1 VGKIIYLIKEDKD
14 MSKILDGYNDINA
27 IKKMSIQEL
36 NVFAQEIRDFLI
48 EKVSKTGGHL
58 ASNLGIVELTLSIY
72 NVFDLDKDKVIWDV
86 GHQSYVHKILTGRKD
101 KFDLLRNYGGLS
113 GFPKREESKYDIFEA
128 GHSST
133 SISAGLGI
141 ARARDL
147 LKEDYN
153 VISVIGDGALTG
165 GMSFEA
171 LNDVGFRKTKMII
184 VLNDNQMSIS
194 KNVGGISTYLSQFR
208 IDPTYNRIKQEINST
223 LRKIPSLGDGMVS
236 SIQKLKNGIK
246 QVIVP
251 GMLFEHMGIKYL
263 GPIDGH
269 DIKEVSKVL
278 KLAKNING
286 PVIIHVITK
295 KGKGYKFAEEQ
306 PHKFHGPGPFNP
318 LTGEP
323 LSGHTESYSDA
334 FGEQITLLAKE
345 NKNIVAITAAMPD
358 GTGLKTFSKEFPKRF
373 FDVGIAEQHAV
384 TMAAGM
390 ATQGL
395 KPIFAVYSTFLQRAY
410 DQVLHDVCLQKL
422 PVIFAIDRAGIVGQD
437 GETHQGVFD
446 LSYLSHIPNMT
457 IMAPKCIDELKTMLS
472 FAVKQDYPIAIRY
485 PRGGDNC
492 NVLMSPIKDF
502 MKGKWETI
510 FEGGKIAFI
519 ATGIMVQN
527 AILVREKLSNIG
539 VEATVINACFIK
551 PIDKALISELVDKK
565 YSIVTIEDNLVH
577 GGLGSLVLEYINS
590 LGTATRVINL
600 GFKDEFIP
608 HGKVDILYR
617 LCKLDVDGIFES
629 ILKLV

>member
-1 VGKIIYLIKEDKD
+1 
-14 MSKILDGYNDINA
+14 MSKILDDYNNINE
-27 IKKMSIQEL
+27 IKKMTIQEL
-36 NVFAQEIRDFLI
+36 NDFAKEIRQFLI

-58 ASNLGIVELTLSIY
+58 ASNLGVVELTLSLY
-72 NVFDLDKDKVIWDV
+72 NVFDLDKDKLIWDV

-101 KFDLLRNYGGLS
+101 KFDKLRNYGGLS

-133 SISAGLGI
+133 SISAGVGI

-147 LKEDYN
+147 QKRNYN

-171 LNDVGFRKTKMII
+171 LNDIGFRKTKMII

-194 KNVGGISTYLSQFR
+194 KNVGGMSRYLSQFR
-208 IDPTYNRIKQEINST
+208 IDPTYNRIKKEINST
-223 LRKIPSLGDGMVS
+223 LRKIPSVGDGMVS
-236 SIQKLKNGIK
+236 SIQKIKNGIK
-246 QVIVP
+246 QVVVP
-251 GMLFEHMGIKYL
+251 GMLFENMGITYL

-269 DIKEVSKVL
+269 DIKKVSKVL
-278 KLAKNING
+278 KLAKQIDG

-306 PHKFHGPGPFNP
+306 PNKFHGVGPFNP
-318 LTGEP
+318 SNGE
-323 LSGHTESYSDA
+323 LCSSHKESYSEA
-334 FGEQITLLAKE
+334 FGEQIVTLAKE
-345 NKNIVAITAAMPD
+345 NKNIVAITAAMPE
-358 GTGLKTFSKEFPKRF
+358 GTGLEPFSKEFSSRF

-390 ATQGL
+390 ASQGL

-410 DQVLHDVCLQKL
+410 DQILHDVCIQKL

-437 GETHQGVFD
+437 GETHQGIFD

-457 IMAPKCIDELKTMLS
+457 IMAPKCIGELKSILT

-485 PRGGDNC
+485 PRGGDNP
-492 NVLMSPIKDF
+492 NVIMSPIDNFKR
-502 MKGKWETI
+502 GKWETL

-519 ATGIMVQN
+519 ATGKMVQN
-527 AILVREKLSNIG
+527 AVLVREKLLNMGI
-539 VEATVINACFIK
+539 EATVVNACFIK
-551 PIDKALISELVDKK
+551 PIDKMLISDLVDKK
-565 YSIVTIEDNLVH
+565 YSLVTIEDNVVH
-577 GGLGSLVLEYINS
+577 GGLGSLVLEYVNS
-590 LGTATRVINL
+590 LNKVTKVINL
-600 GFKDEFIP
+600 GFNDEFIT
-608 HGKVDILYR
+608 HGSVDILYK
-617 LCKLDVDGIFES
+617 LYKLDVDGIFDS
-629 ILKLV
+629 ILKLL

>member
-1 VGKIIYLIKEDKD
+1 
-14 MSKILDGYNDINA
+14 MNRILDDFNNINA
-27 IKKMSIQEL
+27 VKEMSIEEL
-36 NVFAQEIRDFLI
+36 NSFAEEIRNFLI

-58 ASNLGIVELTLSIY
+58 ASNLGVVELTLSLY

-101 KFDLLRNYGGLS
+101 KFDTLRNFRGLS
-113 GFPKREESKYDIFEA
+113 GFPKREESKYDVFET

-133 SISAGLGI
+133 SISAAVGM

-147 LKEDYN
+147 KGEDYD
-153 VISVIGDGALTG
+153 VVAVIGDGSLTG
-165 GMSFEA
+165 GMAFEA

-194 KNVGGISTYLSQFR
+194 KNVGGLSKYLSEIR
-208 IDPTYNRIKQEINST
+208 IDPTYNRIKREINST
-223 LRKIPSLGDGMVS
+223 LRKIPSVGNGMVN
-236 SIQKLKNGIK
+236 SISKLKNGIK

-278 KLAKNING
+278 KLAKNIDG

-295 KGKGYKFAEEQ
+295 KGKGYTFAEKE
-306 PHKFHGPGPFNP
+306 PHKFHSVGPFNCSS
-318 LTGEP
+318 GE
-323 LSGHTESYSDA
+323 LGSSSKESYSDA
-334 FGEQITLLAKE
+334 FGQQIVDLAKE
-345 NKNIVAITAAMPD
+345 NKNIVAITAAMPE
-358 GTGLKTFSKEFPKRF
+358 GTGLEKFSKEFSNRF

-384 TMAAGM
+384 TMASGM

-410 DQVLHDVCLQKL
+410 DQILHDVCLQKL
-422 PVIFAIDRAGIVGQD
+422 PVIFAIDRAGIVGAD

-457 IMAPKCIDELKTMLS
+457 IMAPKCVSELKSMLT

-492 NVLMSPIKDF
+492 NVKMSSIENFKR
-502 MKGKWETI
+502 GKWEI
-510 FEGGKIAFI
+510 LSHGGKIALI
-519 ATGIMVQN
+519 ATGKMVQN
-527 AILVREKLSNIG
+527 AILVREKLNNMGID
-539 VEATVINACFIK
+539 ATVINACFIK
-551 PIDKALISELVDKK
+551 PIDKPLISELVDKK
-565 YSIVTIEDNLVH
+565 YSIVTIEDNLLH

-590 LGTATRVINL
+590 LDAKIRIINL
-600 GFKDEFIP
+600 GFKDEFIT
-608 HGKVDILYR
+608 HGTVDILYK
-617 LCKLDVDGIFES
+617 LHKLDVDGIFES

>member
-1 VGKIIYLIKEDKD
+1 
-14 MSKILDGYNDINA
+14 MSKILDNFNDINE
-27 IKKMSIQEL
+27 IKKMTIQEL
-36 NVFAQEIRDFLI
+36 NDFAKEIRHFLI

-58 ASNLGIVELTLSIY
+58 ASNLGVVELTLSLY
-72 NVFDLDKDKVIWDV
+72 NVFDLDKDKLIWDV

-113 GFPKREESKYDIFEA
+113 GFPKREESKYDIFES

-133 SISAGLGI
+133 SISAGAGI

-147 LKEDYN
+147 QKGDYN

-171 LNDVGFRKTKMII
+171 LNDIGFRKTRMII

-194 KNVGGISTYLSQFR
+194 KNVGGMSSYLSQFR
-208 IDPTYNRIKQEINST
+208 IDPTYNRIKKEINST
-223 LRKIPSLGDGMVS
+223 LRKIPSVGDGMIN
-236 SIQKLKNGIK
+236 SIQKIKNGIK
-246 QVIVP
+246 QVVVP
-251 GMLFEHMGIKYL
+251 GMLFENMGITYL

-278 KLAKNING
+278 KLAKKIGG

-306 PHKFHGPGPFNP
+306 PNKFHGVGPFNP
-318 LTGEP
+318 SNGE
-323 LSGHTESYSDA
+323 LCSSHKESYSEA
-334 FGEQITLLAKE
+334 FGEQIVTLAKE
-345 NKNIVAITAAMPD
+345 NKNIVAITAAMPE
-358 GTGLKTFSKEFPKRF
+358 GTGLEPFSKEFKNRF

-390 ATQGL
+390 ASQGL

-410 DQVLHDVCLQKL
+410 DQILHDVCIQKL

-437 GETHQGVFD
+437 GETHQGIFD

-457 IMAPKCIDELKTMLS
+457 IMAPKCIGELKTMLT

-485 PRGGDNC
+485 PRGGDNP
-492 NVLMSPIKDF
+492 NVKMSPINDLQR
-502 MKGKWETI
+502 GKWETLLG
-510 FEGGKIAFI
+510 GGKIAFI
-519 ATGIMVQN
+519 ATGKMVQN
-527 AILVREKLSNIG
+527 AILVREKLLNMGI
-539 VEATVINACFIK
+539 EATVVNACFIK
-551 PIDKALISELVDKK
+551 PIDKTLLLDLVDKK
-565 YSIVTIEDNLVH
+565 YSLVTIEDNIVH
-577 GGLGSLVLEYINS
+577 GGLGSLVLEYVNS
-590 LGTATRVINL
+590 LNKKAKVINL
-600 GFKDEFIP
+600 GFNDEFIP
-608 HGKVDILYR
+608 HGSVDILYK
-617 LCKLDVDGIFES
+617 LYKLDVDGIFDS

>member
-1 VGKIIYLIKEDKD
+1 
-14 MSKILDGYNDINA
+14 MSKIIDNFNDINE
-27 IKKMSIQEL
+27 IKKMTIQEL
-36 NVFAQEIRDFLI
+36 NDFAKEIRHFLI

-58 ASNLGIVELTLSIY
+58 ASNLGVVELTLSLY
-72 NVFDLDKDKVIWDV
+72 NVFDLNKDKLIWDV

-133 SISAGLGI
+133 SISAGAGI

-147 LKEDYN
+147 QKGDYN
-153 VISVIGDGALTG
+153 VISIIGDGALTG

-171 LNDVGFRKTKMII
+171 LNDIGFRKTKMII

-194 KNVGGISTYLSQFR
+194 KNVGGMSKYLSQFR
-208 IDPTYNRIKQEINST
+208 IDPTYNRIKKEINST
-223 LRKIPSLGDGMVS
+223 LRKIPSVGDGMIN
-236 SIQKLKNGIK
+236 SIQKIKNGIK
-246 QVIVP
+246 QVVVP
-251 GMLFEHMGIKYL
+251 GMLFENMGITYL

-278 KLAKNING
+278 KLAKKIDG

-306 PHKFHGPGPFNP
+306 PNKFHGVGPFNP
-318 LTGEP
+318 LNGE
-323 LSGHTESYSDA
+323 LCSSHKESYSEA
-334 FGEQITLLAKE
+334 FGEQIVTLAKE
-345 NKNIVAITAAMPD
+345 NKNIVAITAAMPE
-358 GTGLKTFSKEFPKRF
+358 GTGLESFSKEFRNRF

-390 ATQGL
+390 ASQGL

-410 DQVLHDVCLQKL
+410 DQILHDVCIQKL

-437 GETHQGVFD
+437 GETHQGIFD

-457 IMAPKCIDELKTMLS
+457 IMAPKCIGELKTMLT

-485 PRGGDNC
+485 PRGGDNP
-492 NVLMSPIKDF
+492 NVKMSPINDF
-502 MKGKWETI
+502 KRGKWETLLD
-510 FEGGKIAFI
+510 GGKIAFI
-519 ATGIMVQN
+519 ATGKMVQN
-527 AILVREKLSNIG
+527 AILVREKLLNMGI
-539 VEATVINACFIK
+539 EATVINACFIK
-551 PIDKALISELVDKK
+551 PIDKTLISELVDKK
-565 YSIVTIEDNLVH
+565 YSLVTIEDNIVH
-577 GGLGSLVLEYINS
+577 GGLGSLVLEYVNS
-590 LGTATRVINL
+590 LNKNVKVINL
-600 GFKDEFIP
+600 GFNDEFIP
-608 HGKVDILYR
+608 HGSVDILYK
-617 LCKLDVDGIFES
+617 LYKLDVDGIFDS

>member
-1 VGKIIYLIKEDKD
+1 
-14 MSKILDGYNDINA
+14 MSKILDNFNDIND
-27 IKKMSIQEL
+27 IKKMTIQEL
-36 NVFAQEIRDFLI
+36 NDFAKEIRHFLV

-58 ASNLGIVELTLSIY
+58 ASNLGVVELTLSLY
-72 NVFDLDKDKVIWDV
+72 NVFDLDKDKLIWDV

-113 GFPKREESKYDIFEA
+113 GFPKREESKYDVFEA

-133 SISAGLGI
+133 SISAGAGI

-147 LKEDYN
+147 QKGDYN

-171 LNDVGFRKTKMII
+171 LNDIGFRKTKMII

-194 KNVGGISTYLSQFR
+194 KNVGGMSKYLSQFR
-208 IDPTYNRIKQEINST
+208 IDPTYNRIKKEINST
-223 LRKIPSLGDGMVS
+223 LRKIPNVGDGMIN
-236 SIQKLKNGIK
+236 SIQKIKNGIK
-246 QVIVP
+246 QVVVP
-251 GMLFEHMGIKYL
+251 GMLFENMGITYL

-278 KLAKNING
+278 KLAKKTDG

-306 PHKFHGPGPFNP
+306 PNKFHGVGPFNP
-318 LTGEP
+318 SNGE
-323 LSGHTESYSDA
+323 LCSSHKESYSEA
-334 FGEQITLLAKE
+334 FGDQIVTLAKE
-345 NKNIVAITAAMPD
+345 NKNIVAITAAMPE
-358 GTGLKTFSKEFPKRF
+358 GTGLESFSKKFNNRF

-390 ATQGL
+390 ASQGL

-410 DQVLHDVCLQKL
+410 DQILHDVCIQNL

-437 GETHQGVFD
+437 GETHQGIFD

-457 IMAPKCIDELKTMLS
+457 IMAPKCIGELKTMLT

-485 PRGGDNC
+485 PRGGDNP
-492 NVLMSPIKDF
+492 NVKMSPINDLQR
-502 MKGKWETI
+502 GKWETLLG
-510 FEGGKIAFI
+510 GGKIAFI
-519 ATGIMVQN
+519 ATGKMVQN
-527 AILVREKLSNIG
+527 AILVREKLLNMGI
-539 VEATVINACFIK
+539 EATVVNACFIK
-551 PIDKALISELVDKK
+551 PIDKTLLLDLVDKK
-565 YSIVTIEDNLVH
+565 YSLVTIEDNIVH
-577 GGLGSLVLEYINS
+577 GGLGSLVLEYVNS
-590 LGTATRVINL
+590 LNKKAKVINL
-600 GFKDEFIP
+600 GFNDEFIP
-608 HGKVDILYR
+608 HGSVDILYK
-617 LCKLDVDGIFES
+617 LYKLDVDGIFDS

>member
-1 VGKIIYLIKEDKD
+1 
-14 MSKILDGYNDINA
+14 MSKIIDNFNDINE
-27 IKKMSIQEL
+27 IKKMTIQEL
-36 NVFAQEIRDFLI
+36 NDFAKEIRHFLI

-58 ASNLGIVELTLSIY
+58 ASNLGVVELTLSLY
-72 NVFDLDKDKVIWDV
+72 NVFDLNKDKLIWDV

-133 SISAGLGI
+133 SISAGAGI

-147 LKEDYN
+147 QKGDYN
-153 VISVIGDGALTG
+153 VISIIGDGALTG

-171 LNDVGFRKTKMII
+171 LNDIGFRKTKMII

-194 KNVGGISTYLSQFR
+194 KNVGGMSRYLSQFR
-208 IDPTYNRIKQEINST
+208 IDPTYNRIKKEINST
-223 LRKIPSLGDGMVS
+223 LRKIPNVGDGMIN
-236 SIQKLKNGIK
+236 SIQKIKNGIK
-246 QVIVP
+246 QVVVP
-251 GMLFEHMGIKYL
+251 GMLFENMGITYL

-278 KLAKNING
+278 KLAKKIDG

-306 PHKFHGPGPFNP
+306 PNKFHGVGPFNP
-318 LTGEP
+318 LNGE
-323 LSGHTESYSDA
+323 LCSSHKESYSEA
-334 FGEQITLLAKE
+334 FGEQIVTLAKE
-345 NKNIVAITAAMPD
+345 NKNIVAITAAMPE
-358 GTGLKTFSKEFPKRF
+358 GTGLESFSKEFKNRF

-390 ATQGL
+390 ASQGL

-410 DQVLHDVCLQKL
+410 DQILHDVCIQKL

-437 GETHQGVFD
+437 GETHQGIFD

-457 IMAPKCIDELKTMLS
+457 IMAPKCIGELKTMLT

-485 PRGGDNC
+485 PRGGDNP
-492 NVLMSPIKDF
+492 NVKMSPINDF
-502 MKGKWETI
+502 KRGKWETLLD
-510 FEGGKIAFI
+510 GGKIAFI
-519 ATGIMVQN
+519 ATGKMVQN
-527 AILVREKLSNIG
+527 AILVREKLLNMGIES
-539 VEATVINACFIK
+539 TVVNACFIK
-551 PIDKALISELVDKK
+551 PIDKTLISELVDKK
-565 YSIVTIEDNLVH
+565 YSLVTIEDNIVH
-577 GGLGSLVLEYINS
+577 GGLGSLVLEYVNS
-590 LGTATRVINL
+590 LNKKVKVINL
-600 GFKDEFIP
+600 GFNDEFIP
-608 HGKVDILYR
+608 HGSVDILYK
-617 LCKLDVDGIFES
+617 LYKLDVDGIFDS

>member
-1 VGKIIYLIKEDKD
+1 
-14 MSKILDGYNDINA
+14 MSKIIEEFDGINDINA
-27 IKKMSIQEL
+27 IKKMTLQEL
-36 NVFAQEIRDFLI
+36 NVFADEIRKFLI

-58 ASNLGIVELTLSIY
+58 ASNLGVVELTLSLY
-72 NVFDLDKDKVIWDV
+72 NVFDLDKDKIIWDV

-101 KFDLLRNYGGLS
+101 KFDSLRSFGGMS
-113 GFPKREESKYDIFEA
+113 GFPKREESKYDSFEA

-147 LKEDYN
+147 NKEDFN

-171 LNDVGFRKTKMII
+171 LNDVGFKKTKMII
-184 VLNDNQMSIS
+184 LLNDNQMSIS
-194 KNVGGISTYLSQFR
+194 KNVGGLSKYLGQFR
-208 IDPTYNRIKQEINST
+208 IDPTYNRIKKEINST
-223 LRKIPSLGDGMVS
+223 LMKIPSVGGGMVN

-269 DIKEVSKVL
+269 NIKEVSKVL
-278 KLAKNING
+278 KLAKNMDG

-295 KGKGYKFAEEQ
+295 KGKGYKFAEKE
-306 PHKFHGPGPFNP
+306 PHKFHGIGPFNP
-318 LTGEP
+318 LTGDVY
-323 LSGHTESYSDA
+323 GAHKESYSNA
-334 FGEQITLLAKE
+334 FGQQIVLLAKE
-345 NKNIVAITAAMPD
+345 NKNIVAITAAMPE
-358 GTGLKTFSKEFPKRF
+358 GTGLEMFSKEFSSRF

-410 DQVLHDVCLQKL
+410 DQILHDVCIQNL
-422 PVIFAIDRAGIVGQD
+422 PVVFAIDRAGIVGAD

-457 IMAPKCIDELKTMLS
+457 IMAPKCIGELKTMLT
-472 FAVKQDYPIAIRY
+472 FAVDQNYPIAIRY
-485 PRGGDNC
+485 PRGSDNSDVKMVPLE
-492 NVLMSPIKDF
+492 NFK
-502 MKGKWETI
+502 KGRWETL
-510 FEGGKIAFI
+510 FSGGKIAFI
-519 ATGIMVQN
+519 ATGKMVQN
-527 AILVREKLSNIG
+527 AILVREKLIKMG
-539 VEATVINACFIK
+539 VEASVINACFIK
-551 PIDKALISELVDKK
+551 PIDKTLISQLIDKE
-565 YSIVTIEDNLVH
+565 YSLVTIEDNVVH
-577 GGLGSLVLEYINS
+577 GGLGSLVLEYANS
-590 LGTATRVINL
+590 VDAKTKVVNL
-600 GFKDEFIP
+600 GFNDEFIP
-608 HGKVDILYR
+608 HGTVDLLYK
-617 LCKLDVDGIFES
+617 LHKLDVDGIFES
-629 ILKLV
+629 VLKLV

>member
-1 VGKIIYLIKEDKD
+1 MG
-14 MSKILDGYNDINA
+14 KILDGFNDINEV
-27 IKKMSIQEL
+27 KKMSIEEL
-36 NVFAQEIRDFLI
+36 NAFSREIRDFLI

-58 ASNLGIVELTLSIY
+58 ASNLGVVELTLSLY
-72 NVFDLDKDKVIWDV
+72 NVFNLDKDKIIWDV
-86 GHQSYVHKILTGRKD
+86 GHQSYVHKILSGRKD
-101 KFDLLRNYGGLS
+101 KFDTLRSYGGLS
-113 GFPKREESKYDIFEA
+113 GFPKREESKYDIFES

-147 LKEDYN
+147 QNDDYN

-194 KNVGGISTYLSQFR
+194 KNVGGISRYLSQFR
-208 IDPTYNRIKQEINST
+208 IDPTYNRIKKEINST
-223 LRKIPSLGDGMVS
+223 LRKIPSVGDGMVS

-246 QVIVP
+246 QVIGP
-251 GMLFEHMGIKYL
+251 GMLFENMGITYF

-278 KLAKNING
+278 KLAKKIDG

-295 KGKGYKFAEEQ
+295 KGKGYKFAEKE
-306 PHKFHGPGPFNP
+306 PHKFHGIGPFNP
-318 LTGEP
+318 LTGE
-323 LSGHTESYSDA
+323 LISSHKESYSDA
-334 FGEQITLLAKE
+334 FGDQITQLAKE
-345 NKNIVAITAAMPD
+345 NSKIVAITAAMRQ
-358 GTGLKTFSKEFPKRF
+358 GTGLDKFSKEFKNRF

-390 ATQGL
+390 ASQGL

-410 DQVLHDVCLQKL
+410 DQILHDVCLQKL

-457 IMAPKCIDELKTMLS
+457 IMAPKCINELKTMLT
-472 FAVKQDYPIAIRY
+472 FAVKQNYPIAIRY
-485 PRGGDNC
+485 PRGGDNP
-492 NVLMSPIKDF
+492 NVKMSPIEDF
-502 MKGKWETI
+502 KRGRWETL

-519 ATGIMVQN
+519 ATGKMVQN
-527 AILVREKLSNIG
+527 AILVREKLKNIG
-539 VEATVINACFIK
+539 VESSVINACFIK
-551 PIDKALISELVDKK
+551 PIDTALISDLVDKK
-565 YSIVTIEDNLVH
+565 YSLVTIEDNLVH
-577 GGLGSLVLEYINS
+577 GGFGSMVLEYVNT
-590 LGTATRVINL
+590 LPGNTKVVNL

-608 HGKVDILYR
+608 NGSVDILYR
-617 LCKLDVDGIFES
+617 LHKLDVDGIFEN
-629 ILKLV
+629 ILKLL

>member
-1 VGKIIYLIKEDKD
+1 
-14 MSKILDGYNDINA
+14 MSKILDNFNDIND
-27 IKKMSIQEL
+27 IKKMTIQEL
-36 NVFAQEIRDFLI
+36 NDFAKEIRHFLV

-58 ASNLGIVELTLSIY
+58 ASNLGVVELTLSLY
-72 NVFDLDKDKVIWDV
+72 NVFDLDKDKLIWDV

-113 GFPKREESKYDIFEA
+113 GFPKREESKYDVFEA

-133 SISAGLGI
+133 SISVGAGI

-147 LKEDYN
+147 QKGDYN

-171 LNDVGFRKTKMII
+171 LNDIGFRKTKMII

-194 KNVGGISTYLSQFR
+194 KNVGGMSKYLSQFR
-208 IDPTYNRIKQEINST
+208 IDPTYNRIKKEINST
-223 LRKIPSLGDGMVS
+223 LRKIPNVGDGMIN
-236 SIQKLKNGIK
+236 SIQKIKNGIK
-246 QVIVP
+246 QVVVP
-251 GMLFEHMGIKYL
+251 GMLFENMGITYL

-278 KLAKNING
+278 KLAKKTDG

-306 PHKFHGPGPFNP
+306 PNKFHGVGPFNP
-318 LTGEP
+318 SNGE
-323 LSGHTESYSDA
+323 LCSSHKESYSEA
-334 FGEQITLLAKE
+334 FGEQIVTLAKK
-345 NKNIVAITAAMPD
+345 NKNIVAITAAMPE
-358 GTGLKTFSKEFPKRF
+358 GTGLESFSKEFNNRF

-390 ATQGL
+390 ASQGL

-410 DQVLHDVCLQKL
+410 DQILHDVCIQNL

-437 GETHQGVFD
+437 GETHQGIFD

-457 IMAPKCIDELKTMLS
+457 IMAPKCIGELKTMLT

-485 PRGGDNC
+485 PRGGDNP
-492 NVLMSPIKDF
+492 NVKMSPINDLQR
-502 MKGKWETI
+502 GKWETLLA
-510 FEGGKIAFI
+510 GGKIAFI
-519 ATGIMVQN
+519 ATGKMVQN
-527 AILVREKLSNIG
+527 AILVREKLLNMGIES
-539 VEATVINACFIK
+539 TVVNACFIK
-551 PIDKALISELVDKK
+551 PIDKKLLLDLVDKK
-565 YSIVTIEDNLVH
+565 YSLVTIEDNVVH
-577 GGLGSLVLEYINS
+577 GGLGSLVLEYVNS
-590 LGTATRVINL
+590 LNKNTKVINL
-600 GFKDEFIP
+600 GFNDEFIP
-608 HGKVDILYR
+608 HGSVDILYK
-617 LCKLDVDGIFES
+617 LYKLDVDGIFDS

>member
-1 VGKIIYLIKEDKD
+1 
-14 MSKILDGYNDINA
+14 MSKILDNFNDIND
-27 IKKMSIQEL
+27 IKKMTIQEL
-36 NVFAQEIRDFLI
+36 NDFAKEIRHFLV

-58 ASNLGIVELTLSIY
+58 ASNLGVVELTLSLY
-72 NVFDLDKDKVIWDV
+72 NVFDLDKDKLIWDV

-113 GFPKREESKYDIFEA
+113 GFPKREESKYDVFEA

-133 SISAGLGI
+133 SISVGAGI

-147 LKEDYN
+147 QKGDYN

-171 LNDVGFRKTKMII
+171 LNDIGFRKTKMII

-194 KNVGGISTYLSQFR
+194 KNVGGMSKYLSQFR
-208 IDPTYNRIKQEINST
+208 IDPTYNRIKKEINST
-223 LRKIPSLGDGMVS
+223 LRKIPNVGDGMIN
-236 SIQKLKNGIK
+236 SIQKIKNGIK
-246 QVIVP
+246 QVVVP
-251 GMLFEHMGIKYL
+251 GMLFENMGITYL

-278 KLAKNING
+278 KLAKKTDG

-306 PHKFHGPGPFNP
+306 PNKFHGVGPFNP
-318 LTGEP
+318 SNGE
-323 LSGHTESYSDA
+323 LCSSHKESYSEA
-334 FGEQITLLAKE
+334 FGDQIVTLAKE
-345 NKNIVAITAAMPD
+345 NKNIVAITAAMPE
-358 GTGLKTFSKEFPKRF
+358 GTGLESFSKKFNNRF

-390 ATQGL
+390 ASQGL

-410 DQVLHDVCLQKL
+410 DQILHDVCIQNL

-437 GETHQGVFD
+437 GETHQGIFD

-457 IMAPKCIDELKTMLS
+457 IMAPKCIGELKTMLT

-485 PRGGDNC
+485 PRGGDNP
-492 NVLMSPIKDF
+492 NVKMSPINDLQR
-502 MKGKWETI
+502 GKWETLLG
-510 FEGGKIAFI
+510 GGKIAFI
-519 ATGIMVQN
+519 ATGKMVQN
-527 AILVREKLSNIG
+527 AILVREKLLNMGI
-539 VEATVINACFIK
+539 EATVVNACFIK
-551 PIDKALISELVDKK
+551 PIDKTLLLDLVDKK
-565 YSIVTIEDNLVH
+565 YSLVTIEDNIVH
-577 GGLGSLVLEYINS
+577 GGLGSLVLEYVNS
-590 LGTATRVINL
+590 LNKKAKVINL
-600 GFKDEFIP
+600 GFNDEFIP
-608 HGKVDILYR
+608 HGSVDILYK
-617 LCKLDVDGIFES
+617 LYKLDVDGIFDS

>member
-1 VGKIIYLIKEDKD
+1 MSKTLDNFNNIKE
-14 MSKILDGYNDINA
+14 
-27 IKKMSIQEL
+27 IKEMTIQEL
-36 NVFAQEIRDFLI
+36 NDFAKEIRHFLI

-58 ASNLGIVELTLSIY
+58 ASNLGVVELTLSLY

-113 GFPKREESKYDIFEA
+113 GFPKREESKYDVFEA

-133 SISAGLGI
+133 SISAGAGI

-147 LKEDYN
+147 QKGDYN

-171 LNDVGFRKTKMII
+171 LNDIGFRKTKMII

-194 KNVGGISTYLSQFR
+194 KNVGGMSKYLSQFR
-208 IDPTYNRIKQEINST
+208 IDPTYNRIKKEINST
-223 LRKIPSLGDGMVS
+223 LRKIPNVGDGMIN
-236 SIQKLKNGIK
+236 SIQKIKNGIK
-246 QVIVP
+246 QVVVP
-251 GMLFEHMGIKYL
+251 GMLFENMGITYL

-278 KLAKNING
+278 KLAKKTDG

-306 PHKFHGPGPFNP
+306 PNKFHGVGPFNP
-318 LTGEP
+318 SNGE
-323 LSGHTESYSDA
+323 LCSSHKESYSEA
-334 FGEQITLLAKE
+334 FGEQIVTLAKK
-345 NKNIVAITAAMPD
+345 NKNIVAITAAMPE
-358 GTGLKTFSKEFPKRF
+358 GTGLQSFSKEFNNRF

-390 ATQGL
+390 ASQGL

-410 DQVLHDVCLQKL
+410 DQILHDVCIQNL

-437 GETHQGVFD
+437 GETHQGIFD

-457 IMAPKCIDELKTMLS
+457 IMAPKCIGELKTMLT

-485 PRGGDNC
+485 PRGGDNP
-492 NVLMSPIKDF
+492 NVEMSPINDF
-502 MKGKWETI
+502 KRGKWETLLG
-510 FEGGKIAFI
+510 GGKIAFI
-519 ATGIMVQN
+519 ATGKMVQN
-527 AILVREKLSNIG
+527 AILVREKLLNMGIES
-539 VEATVINACFIK
+539 TVVNACFIK
-551 PIDKALISELVDKK
+551 PIDKKLLLDLVDKK
-565 YSIVTIEDNLVH
+565 YSLVTIEDNIVH
-577 GGLGSLVLEYINS
+577 GGLGSLVLEYVNS
-590 LGTATRVINL
+590 LNKNAKVINL
-600 GFKDEFIP
+600 GFNDEFIP
-608 HGKVDILYR
+608 HGSVDILYK
-617 LCKLDVDGIFES
+617 LYKLDVDGIFDS

>member
-1 VGKIIYLIKEDKD
+1 
-14 MSKILDGYNDINA
+14 MRKILDNFNDIND
-27 IKKMSIQEL
+27 IKEMTIQEL
-36 NVFAQEIRDFLI
+36 NDFAKEIRHFLI

-58 ASNLGIVELTLSIY
+58 ASNLGVVELTLSLY
-72 NVFDLDKDKVIWDV
+72 NVFDFDKDKLIWDV

-113 GFPKREESKYDIFEA
+113 GFPKREESKYDVFEA

-133 SISAGLGI
+133 SISVGAGI

-147 LKEDYN
+147 QKGDYN

-171 LNDVGFRKTKMII
+171 LNDIGFRKTKMII
-184 VLNDNQMSIS
+184 MLNDNQMSIS
-194 KNVGGISTYLSQFR
+194 KNVGGMSRYLSQFR
-208 IDPTYNRIKQEINST
+208 IDPTYNRIKKEINST
-223 LRKIPSLGDGMVS
+223 LRKIPSVGDGMIN
-236 SIQKLKNGIK
+236 SIQKIKNGIK
-246 QVIVP
+246 QVVVP
-251 GMLFEHMGIKYL
+251 GMLFENMGITYL

-278 KLAKNING
+278 KLAKKTDG

-306 PHKFHGPGPFNP
+306 PNKFHGVGPFNP
-318 LTGEP
+318 SNGE
-323 LSGHTESYSDA
+323 LCSSHKESYSEA
-334 FGEQITLLAKE
+334 FGDQIVTLAKE
-345 NKNIVAITAAMPD
+345 NKNIVAITAAMPE
-358 GTGLKTFSKEFPKRF
+358 GTGLESFSKKFNNRF

-390 ATQGL
+390 ASQGL

-410 DQVLHDVCLQKL
+410 DQILHDVCIQNL

-437 GETHQGVFD
+437 GETHQGIFD

-457 IMAPKCIDELKTMLS
+457 IMAPKCIGELKTMLT

-485 PRGGDNC
+485 PRGGDNP
-492 NVLMSPIKDF
+492 NVKMSPINDLQR
-502 MKGKWETI
+502 GKWETLLG
-510 FEGGKIAFI
+510 GGKIAFI
-519 ATGIMVQN
+519 ATGKMVQN
-527 AILVREKLSNIG
+527 AILVREKLLNMGI
-539 VEATVINACFIK
+539 EATVVNACFIK
-551 PIDKALISELVDKK
+551 PIDKTLILDLVDKK
-565 YSIVTIEDNLVH
+565 YSLVTIEDNVVH
-577 GGLGSLVLEYINS
+577 GGLGSLVLEYVNS
-590 LGTATRVINL
+590 LNKVTKVINL
-600 GFKDEFIP
+600 GFNDEFIP
-608 HGKVDILYR
+608 HGSVDVLYK
-617 LCKLDVDGIFES
+617 LYKLDVDGIFDS